1 MLATLM
7 FLIVLLAVVL
17 IGGAVLLRARRLR
30 PLPVPRR
37 QRTLVES
44 GAVMTAPDFPREA
57 GAPGGQLAERP
68 VQALEMAPTRP
79 LDDRG
84 IPGPAALSQR
94 GVLDRLRSGAAAAI
108 APRNT
113 APRNTAPSNPVPR
126 VTGPAYEFLGTRDFG
141 VTPVRELIADWPPG
155 LAVVALATGS
165 IGYPSP
171 DAYFV
176 QRNIIAVARGL
187 NGASAGQRAA
197 TLTLSAIITAPLGRA
212 ADVGKALRDGVKSA
226 NQLVRSVAK
235 REPENSD
242 LATTLDVVHVAF
254 DGEQATLC
262 YAHAG
267 TAAVWLQRA
276 GTARLEPLTQAHA
289 VDGGP
294 VLRAVGYTADL
305 TPDIGEL
312 PAGIGDRVFIVTA
325 TPYYALPAAVLKSIA
340 ADHADKP
347 LADGVT
353 ALAEAARAAAAPEGI
368 TIVAAELSRSPS
380 FQG

>member
-1 MLATLM
+1 
-7 FLIVLLAVVL
+7 
-17 IGGAVLLRARRLR
+17 
-30 PLPVPRR
+30 
-37 QRTLVES
+37 
-44 GAVMTAPDFPREA
+44 
-57 GAPGGQLAERP
+57 
-68 VQALEMAPTRP
+68 MAPTRP

-84 IPGPAALSQR
+84 IAGPAALPQR
-94 GVLDRLRSGAAAAI
+94 GVLERLRSGAAAAI
-108 APRNT
+108 APRSPARPVAGP
-113 APRNTAPSNPVPR
+113 APA
-126 VTGPAYEFLGTRDFG
+126 AYEFLGTRAFG
-141 VTPVRELIADWPPG
+141 VTPVRELVADWPPG

-212 ADVGKALRDGVKSA
+212 ADAAKALRDGAKSA

-267 TAAVWLQRA
+267 TAAIWLQRA

-294 VLRAVGYTADL
+294 VLRAVGFTTDL
-305 TPDIGEL
+305 APDVGEL
-312 PAGIGDRVFIVTA
+312 PAGIGDRIFIVTA
-325 TPYYALPAAVLKSIA
+325 TPYYALPAAAVKSIA

-347 LADGVT
+347 LADCVT
-353 ALAEAARAAAAPEGI
+353 ALVEAARSAAAPEGI

>member
-7 FLIVLLAVVL
+7 LLIVLLAVVL
-17 IGGAVLLRARRLR
+17 IGGAILLRARRLR
-30 PLPVPRR
+30 PLLTPRR
-37 QRTLVES
+37 ERTLVNS
-44 GAVMTAPDFPREA
+44 GAVRTAPDFPREA
-57 GAPGGQLAERP
+57 GAPGGQLAKQP
-68 VQALEMAPTRP
+68 VQALGMAPTRP

-84 IPGPAALSQR
+84 IPGPS
-94 GVLDRLRSGAAAAI
+94 
-108 APRNT
+108 
-113 APRNTAPSNPVPR
+113 
-126 VTGPAYEFLGTRDFG
+126 AYEFLGTRDFG
-141 VTPVRELIADWPPG
+141 VAPVRELIADWPPG

-212 ADVGKALRDGVKSA
+212 ADVAKALRDGAKSA
-226 NQLVRSVAK
+226 NQLVRSVAR

-267 TAAVWLQRA
+267 TAAIWLQRA
-276 GTARLEPLTQAHA
+276 DTARLEPLTQAHA

-294 VLRAVGYTADL
+294 ALRAVGFTADL

-312 PAGIGDRVFIVTA
+312 PAGMGDRVFIVTA
-325 TPYYALPAAVLKSIA
+325 TPYYALPAEALKSIA
-340 ADHADKP
+340 VDHADKP
-347 LADGVT
+347 LADCVT

-380 FQG
+380 FHG

>member
-44 GAVMTAPDFPREA
+44 GAVRTAPDFPREA

-84 IPGPAALSQR
+84 IPGSAALSQR

-113 APRNTAPSNPVPR
+113 APRNTAPR
-126 VTGPAYEFLGTRDFG
+126 VTGPAYEFPGTRDFG
-141 VTPVRELIADWPPG
+141 ATPVRELIADWPPG

-294 VLRAVGYTADL
+294 VLRAVGFTADL

-325 TPYYALPAAVLKSIA
+325 TPYYVLPAAVLKSIA

-347 LADGVT
+347 LADCVT